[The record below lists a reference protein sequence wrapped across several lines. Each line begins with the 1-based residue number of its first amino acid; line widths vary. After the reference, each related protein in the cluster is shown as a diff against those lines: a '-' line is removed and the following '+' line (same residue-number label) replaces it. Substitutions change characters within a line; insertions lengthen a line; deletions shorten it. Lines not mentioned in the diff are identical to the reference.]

1 MNNDA
6 NDTPAPFAPLFDSFL
21 TEIIEFIHTDA
32 IASMD
37 HRDAQRILDAMPES
51 RGRAA
56 LRDAFRDNIITDLPL
71 N

>member
-6 NDTPAPFAPLFDSFL
+6 NDTPAPFTDLFDSFL

-37 HRDAQRILDAMPES
+37 PRNAQRILDAMPEGQ
-51 RGRAA
+51 GRAA
-56 LRDAFRDNIITDLPL
+56 LRDAFRDNIITHLPL